1 MSEYIYDASWAEEK
15 RRLDA
20 LAALYDEG
28 TFDHL
33 GRLGVPS
40 PSRWLEV
47 GAGSGTVAAW
57 LADRVGPGGH
67 VLAID
72 IDTRF
77 VQALDSDRLEVRDH
91 DIVAQELEPDS
102 FDGAHARAVLEHLP
116 GRAKAIEHIVHGLR
130 SGGWLLAEDV
140 AFPPPHAAPES
151 PVLTKVSTASEMA
164 FRSAGADPYY
174 GLRLPADLG
183 AAGLV
188 DVACHARVPIVSSGT
203 PMVDLVALSL
213 EHLGSRFESAGLLTA
228 DEVAE
233 AIAALREP
241 GHTLLAPIMIAAWG
255 RKPS

>member
-1 MSEYIYDASWAEEK
+1 MGEYIYDASWTEEK

-33 GRLGVPS
+33 GRIGVTT

-57 LADRVGPGGH
+57 LADRVGPDGQ

-77 VQALDSDRLEVRDH
+77 VEGLRTDRLEVREL
-91 DIVAQELEPDS
+91 DIVAEECEPDA

-116 GRAKAIEHIVHGLR
+116 DRDRAIEHIVHALR
-130 SGGWLLAEDV
+130 GGGWLVAEDV
-140 AFPPPHAAPES
+140 AFPPPHSAPEL
-151 PVLTKVSTASEMA
+151 PVLTKLNMASEA
-164 FRSAGADPYY
+164 GFRAAGADPYY
-174 GLRLPADLG
+174 GLQLPADL
-183 AAGLV
+183 AAGGLV
-188 DVACHARVPIVSSGT
+188 DVACCARVPIVSSGT
-203 PMVDLVALSL
+203 PKVDFLALSL
-213 EHLGSRFESAGLLTA
+213 EHLRSRFETAGLLTA
-228 DEVAE
+228 DEVDE
-233 AIAALREP
+233 ALAALRQP
-241 GHTLLAPIMIAAWG
+241 GRTMLAPIMVAAWG